1 MKVNMV
7 DISGSRSKALV
18 MLFLIGLAL
27 LFTWRLARHNT
38 GQNTLLA
45 NQSVIG
51 DKLRQTSDDLTRMA
65 RLHAVTGDARYR
77 EYFDEILAIR
87 NGELPRPEQY
97 FTLPYWDVVL
107 AGGERPMA
115 PGETKALRA
124 LFTEAGLSE
133 AELALLTESE
143 DQSNALT
150 ILEYEV
156 MDTVVAQ
163 VEAGTGVYAL
173 EGEALDNMLRLHG
186 EEYHAAKERVMR
198 PLVSLLES
206 VRQRLSE
213 SVDQQLIEA
222 SQILTAIFVWIIL
235 AIAGAVL
242 IFLGNR
248 GRPRVALPAALQL
261 ILLALALYSASGVFA
276 ALDFGQRA
284 RAGGLD
290 VFVQGDILRQT
301 SDDLTRM
308 ARLNAVTGEARYRE
322 YFDEILAIRNGDVPR
337 PEQYHEIPWW
347 DIVLATGERP
357 TAPGETKALRAL
369 FTEVGLSDAELALL
383 AEAEDQSNALTVL
396 EYEVLDAVAAQVE
409 DAGGFYM
416 LEGEALD
423 NMLRLYGEEYHAAKE
438 RVMRPLFAL
447 LDAFRQRML
456 TGGEEMRDA
465 AVQTFTLLTVT
476 LGLAFLIGVWSFLR
490 QRSQSHA

>member
-1 MKVNMV
+1 MV
-7 DISGSRSKALV
+7 DMSGSRGKALV

-27 LFTWRLARHNT
+27 LFTWRLAQHNT

-45 NQSVIG
+45 NQTVIG

-107 AGGERPMA
+107 AGGERPTG
-115 PGETKALRA
+115 PGETKELRA
-124 LFTEAGLSE
+124 LFTEAGLSD
-133 AELALLTESE
+133 AELALLAESE

-173 EGEALDNMLRLHG
+173 EGEALEAMLRLHG
-186 EEYHAAKERVMR
+186 DEYHAAKERVMR

-206 VRQRLSE
+206 LRQGLSD
-213 SVDQQLIEA
+213 SVDQQLKEA
-222 SQILTAIFVWIIL
+222 SQTLTAIFVWIIL

-248 GRPRVALPAALQL
+248 GRPRIALPAALQV
-261 ILLALALYSASGVFA
+261 ILLALALYSASGVLTA
-276 ALDFGQRA
+276 MDFGQRVS
-284 RAGGLD
+284 AGGLD

-322 YFDEILAIRNGDVPR
+322 YFDEILAIRNGDAPR

-369 FTEVGLSDAELALL
+369 FTEIGLGDAELALL
-383 AEAEDQSNALTVL
+383 AEAEDQSNALTKL
-396 EYEVLDAVAAQVE
+396 EYEVLDAVAAELE
-409 DAGGFYM
+409 DAGGVYT

-423 NMLRLYGEEYHAAKE
+423 NMLRLYGEEYHSAKE

-447 LDAFRQRML
+447 LDALRQGML
-456 TGGEEMRDA
+456 TEGEEMRDA
-465 AVQTFTLLTVT
+465 AVQTFTLLPVT
-476 LGLAFLIGVWSFLR
+476 LGLAFLIGIWSFLR
-490 QRSQSHA
+490 QRSQTHA